1 MPFDRSRLKA
11 LREIKG
17 LNQDQLPGLSQN
29 QVYRCEK
36 YGTDSIKLLEK
47 LVDALD
53 CPEGFLLG
61 RTYPDLDL
69 ANQKEMRRVA
79 SRMAYDVF
87 ADQRETVAHQRQ
99 RCYSVI
105 GHGAAPLSADAW
117 MALAEQI
124 DLAVP
129 PESDGQRLRVV
140 NGND

>member
-17 LNQDQLPGLSQN
+17 LKQEQLPGLSQN

-36 YGTDSIKLLEK
+36 YATDSIKLLEK

-69 ANQKEMRRVA
+69 SNPEEVRRVA
-79 SRMAYDVF
+79 SRMAFDVF
-87 ADQRETVAHQRQ
+87 ADRRKTASHQRQ
-99 RCYSVI
+99 RCFGVL
-105 GHGAAPLSADAW
+105 GHNAAPLTADAW
-117 MALAEQI
+117 EILAQQI

-129 PESDGQRLRVV
+129 PDGDGQRKPLSAVS
-140 NGND
+140 